1 MTGRILTLNAG
12 SSSIKFS
19 LFEAGDRGSDREDD
33 LLDTFG
39 YGITLALGNSEG
51 GTVSLTDRE

>member
-33 LLDTFG
+33 LLDTFCQRHHSG
-39 YGITLALGNSEG
+39 S
-51 GTVSLTDRE
+51 RE